1 MFNIDYYEKYFV
13 WCFTLHYMD
22 DRLINVFFSEID
34 TNIVFIKNIN
44 IKITFVVVNVA
55 RGIIPFD
62 LKNCNVG
69 FVSLELRNAIFPI
82 NLYKEKDYNL
92 NKSI

>member
-1 MFNIDYYEKYFV
+1 MFNIDYYEN
-13 WCFTLHYMD
+13 LHCIIWMID
-22 DRLINVFFSEID
+22 WLMVSGID
-34 TNIVFIKNIN
+34 TNIVFIKNVN

-82 NLYKEKDYNL
+82 NLYKEKYYNL
-92 NKSI
+92 DKSV

>member
-1 MFNIDYYEKYFV
+1 MFNIDYYEKIFRLML
-13 WCFTLHYMD
+13 LHCITWMID
-22 DRLINVFFSEID
+22 WLMVSETD
-34 TNIVFIKNIN
+34 TNIVCIKNIN

-82 NLYKEKDYNL
+82 NLYQEKDYNL
-92 NKSI
+92 DKSV